1 MVAPAGCQR
10 HRTEPVV
17 TRKTPISGDHVK
29 QETVMR
35 KSNTK
40 MWAIGVV
47 ALLVAGSA
55 IAGTPGFN
63 ARQAHQ
69 RERIG
74 NGVQNGELTMRET
87 RRLAAGQVH
96 LNRVE
101 RRAKADGVV
110 TRAERAHLQHEANQQ
125 SRRIYRQ
132 KHDRQDRN

>member
-1 MVAPAGCQR
+1 MEQDADFRRHREDRRDFMKKTVLFAALAVVLTAPAF
-10 HRTEPVV
+10 
-17 TRKTPISGDHVK
+17 
-29 QETVMR
+29 
-35 KSNTK
+35 
-40 MWAIGVV
+40 
-47 ALLVAGSA
+47 
-55 IAGTPGFN
+55 AGTPHYD
-63 ARQAHQ
+63 ARQQHQ

-110 TRAERAHLQHEANQQ
+110 TNRERAHMQHEANQQ

-132 KHDRQDRN
+132 KHDAQDRN